1 MNIVCMIQA
10 RLGSTRLPGKVLK
23 PILDRPMLSYMLE
36 RVKAVKKIEQLVIAT
51 TENETDDPIVQFC
64 RPEKIQCF
72 RGSENDVLDRYYQAA
87 RSAQAE
93 IIVRLTADCPLID
106 PAVVDEIVEAFLA
119 KYPGIDFA
127 SNVKP
132 ATFPDGMDTEVFSFA
147 ALERAWK
154 ETKNPLEREHVTPYF
169 YDVPGR
175 FRTFNVEAEQDFSSY
190 RLTVDYEDDFEVMA
204 KIFESLYRPDQPFG
218 FREAI
223 KFLDENPEILK
234 KNAHQRNPWYA
245 QYQASRKDHS

>member
-1 MNIVCMIQA
+1 MKIISIIQA

-23 PILDRPMLSYMLE
+23 PILSRPMLSYMLE
-36 RVKAVKKIEQLVIAT
+36 RVKAAKRIDALMIAT
-51 TENETDDPIVQFC
+51 TENKSDQPIVEFC
-64 RPEKIQCF
+64 RSEKIKCF

-87 RSAQAE
+87 RSVQAE

-106 PAVVDEIVEAFLA
+106 PAVVDEIVEAFLT
-119 KYPGIDFA
+119 KYPNIDFA

-132 ATFPDGMDTEVFSFA
+132 ATFPDGMDIEVFSFA
-147 ALERAWK
+147 ALEWAWK

-169 YDVPGR
+169 YDSPGR
-175 FRTFNVEAEQDFSSY
+175 FRTLNVEAERDFSSY
-190 RLTVDYEDDFEVMA
+190 RLTVDYEDDFEVVS
-204 KIFESLYRPDQPFG
+204 KILESLYRPGQPFG
-218 FREAI
+218 FREVV

-245 QYQASRKDHS
+245 QYQASQKGHP